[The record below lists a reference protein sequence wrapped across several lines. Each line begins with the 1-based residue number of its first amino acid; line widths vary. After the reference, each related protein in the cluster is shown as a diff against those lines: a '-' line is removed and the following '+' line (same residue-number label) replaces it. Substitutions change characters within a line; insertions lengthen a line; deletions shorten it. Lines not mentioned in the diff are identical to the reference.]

1 VPFFCRI
8 ITSIDLSIEEA
19 RDSVVNGL
27 PGSLWF
33 WYLRLFQRTQL
44 WPWGAALLPCPK
56 RKPQAEEKLH
66 LFGRLIWMR
75 WVKRKDQVGRIL
87 KSEEEE
93 EIVPL
98 SK

>member
-1 VPFFCRI
+1 MGCRVLCGFG
-8 ITSIDLSIEEA
+8 TCDCSREHSC
-19 RDSVVNGL
+19 GL
-27 PGSLWF
+27 G
-33 WYLRLFQRTQL
+33 
-44 WPWGAALLPCPK
+44 GAALLPCPK